1 MKSEK
6 SARLALQT
14 KSQGMKS
21 EMKSEYQGQS
31 AKCSDLTPETKSQNM
46 TFKLSPSLSLK
57 SKPFTNLI
65 MGIKI
70 QRVQLDSVPGSQSQ
84 GIKSDSI
91 LKSKPQEMEM
101 EDCESG
107 PQ

>member
-1 MKSEK
+1 
-6 SARLALQT
+6 
-14 KSQGMKS
+14 
-21 EMKSEYQGQS
+21 
-31 AKCSDLTPETKSQNM
+31 LTPETKSQNM